1 LCYCWE
7 RETHFHTRLR
17 KCVWHIY
24 YKYKRA
30 DDGTRVAEATR
41 KVYNIFLTPV
51 KRHIN
56 IRIVVRNFISISTTT
71 INNII
76 MYNSRSRHEIFSLLA
91 VTIAAIV
98 LVHQPATVRCA
109 DGGIITPQQ
118 QQQQTM
124 MFTAPT
130 GYYVSTYDHI
140 DVGRLLRNN
149 KVVSGYVKCFVNEG
163 PCTPDGKLVKG
174 RMKRGSCVR
183 V

>member
-1 LCYCWE
+1 M
-7 RETHFHTRLR
+7 
-17 KCVWHIY
+17 
-24 YKYKRA
+24 
-30 DDGTRVAEATR
+30 
-41 KVYNIFLTPV
+41 
-51 KRHIN
+51 
-56 IRIVVRNFISISTTT
+56 
-71 INNII
+71 NNII
-76 MYNSRSRHEIFSLLA
+76 MNNSRGCYEIFSLLA
-91 VTIAAIV
+91 VTIAAIM

-163 PCTPDGKLVKG
+163 PCTPDGKLVKAYLLPEIIRTVCG
-174 RMKRGSCVR
+174 KCTPRQKDMARMVLKHIYTYRQADFEKIMQIYDTDGKRNEILAFMNH
-183 V
+183 